1 MSKPMKTI
9 LISIATIL
17 ITSLMA
23 TSANLYTDVTVLKTK
38 NKSFEKTLERIEK
51 KVDAIHWHLTG
62 KDSE

>member
-1 MSKPMKTI
+1 
-9 LISIATIL
+9 
-17 ITSLMA
+17 MA

>member
-1 MSKPMKTI
+1 MRTI

-62 KDSE
+62 KE